1 MSVYNSEN
9 KVIKSCGELT
19 HFEFSFK
26 IFKEEDLTVS
36 LINPTT
42 QALTNLKLN
51 EDYTVSISRVNDGG
65 SIELMEKHN
74 GYNIYIYREIEIIQ
88 PHEIPTEG
96 YFPEL
101 TIENALDRSCMI
113 DQQLHEVVNRC
124 VKLPGFS
131 DITEIEIEPPI
142 NGKTLVWG
150 VNNGKATIK
159 NSNYSP
165 DSIAE
170 TVENAAKQAL
180 QKANE
185 AQEAATTATEQAAI
199 AVESA
204 QSAVNRVT
212 TSLDNL
218 TDSGKAKFDSK
229 WASNTTQIFSNA
241 NLSSSTYSEYTL
253 DFLPDNGEYE
263 LMCNY
268 NITPGVSN
276 GYVRLYLADE
286 SETFVWL
293 NGLNSNTNYN
303 TQLQGSSIVVIKN
316 KKIKA
321 KKAAGGNGNERFSLT
336 VIAYRKLGVGFA
348 TTNESEVTQDE

>member
-199 AVESA
+199 AVENA
-204 QSAVNRVT
+204 QSVVNRAT

-218 TDSGKAKFDSK
+218 TDSGKSY
-229 WASNTTQIFSNA
+229 ASQLPMPSSNYTNLTINASGSSYTAPA
-241 NLSSSTYSEYTL
+241 NGWVYYDARSGGNAGSFASVNVMDENSNNAYAVSTCIPTNGQHL
-253 DFLPDNGEYE
+253 MCFLPVKKNDVFKVYYSYVSEQIIFRFIYAQGE
-263 LMCNY
+263 
-268 NITPGVSN
+268 
-276 GYVRLYLADE
+276 
-286 SETFVWL
+286 
-293 NGLNSNTNYN
+293 
-303 TQLQGSSIVVIKN
+303 
-316 KKIKA
+316 
-321 KKAAGGNGNERFSLT
+321 
-336 VIAYRKLGVGFA
+336 
-348 TTNESEVTQDE
+348 EVPE

>member
-9 KVIKSCGELT
+9 KVVKSCGELT

-51 EDYTVSISRVNDGG
+51 EDYKVFISRVNDGG

-113 DQQLHEVVNRC
+113 DQQLHEVVTRC

-131 DITEIEIEPPI
+131 DITEIGIEPPI
-142 NGKTLVWG
+142 NGKTLVWA

-199 AVESA
+199 AVENA
-204 QSAVNRVT
+204 QSVVNRAT

-218 TDSGKAKFDSK
+218 TADGDARFDCKVNTDGSNLTNVSNAFKAKIVSWGIPDYDSRI
-229 WASNTTQIFSNA
+229 NTGKQTPYTAPCDGLFVYTNNSTDSYMGSAFVNGFVVSTLRSYTTDCFPVAKNDVISLANTPQITT
-241 NLSSSTYSEYTL
+241 TY
-253 DFLPDNGEYE
+253 FVPMKGE
-263 LMCNY
+263 
-268 NITPGVSN
+268 I
-276 GYVRLYLADE
+276 
-286 SETFVWL
+286 
-293 NGLNSNTNYN
+293 NTN
-303 TQLQGSSIVVIKN
+303 V
-316 KKIKA
+316 
-321 KKAAGGNGNERFSLT
+321 
-336 VIAYRKLGVGFA
+336 
-348 TTNESEVTQDE
+348 

>member
-1 MSVYNSEN
+1 M
-9 KVIKSCGELT
+9 
-19 HFEFSFK
+19 
-26 IFKEEDLTVS
+26 
-36 LINPTT
+36 
-42 QALTNLKLN
+42 
-51 EDYTVSISRVNDGG
+51 
-65 SIELMEKHN
+65 
-74 GYNIYIYREIEIIQ
+74 
-88 PHEIPTEG
+88 
-96 YFPEL
+96 
-101 TIENALDRSCMI
+101 
-113 DQQLHEVVNRC
+113 
-124 VKLPGFS
+124 
-131 DITEIEIEPPI
+131 
-142 NGKTLVWG
+142 
-150 VNNGKATIK
+150 ATK
-159 NSNYSP
+159 P
-165 DSIAE
+165 
-170 TVENAAKQAL
+170 VL
-180 QKANE
+180 RR
-185 AQEAATTATEQAAI
+185 AI
-199 AVESA
+199 AGQKSKASDYNWNFDQMLNYLDNSVVELENSVVELENETETINQTKA
-204 QSAVNRVT
+204 T

-229 WASNTTQIFSNA
+229 WASNSTQIFANA

-268 NITPGVSN
+268 GITPGVSN
-276 GYVRLYLADE
+276 GYARLYLADE